1 MKFILDSN
9 VGKLAKWL
17 RIAGFDTL
25 FFKDIDDSKLV
36 RIALKEER
44 ILLTRDAG
52 ILERRLITSGKLKA
66 ILIDDEDVRGQL
78 RQVVATFGLAERLE
92 PFTRCAECNE
102 PLMLKDKEEIKE
114 QQETPEKEEKK
125 GKKEDKKTESGEKKS
140 LVARFL
146 PIVIIVVAVV
156 IFAGAGFTLGRLI
169 AGSPASQTAGAA
181 EQGQS
186 ENMDAEDYGD
196 DSQGSW
202 YYHLDPVIANLDVD
216 DVTRY
221 VKASLTLEISVDVD
235 VKEGT
240 AFINEK
246 KPILTNWLTV
256 YLASLHL

>member
-1 MKFILDSN
+1 M
-9 VGKLAKWL
+9 A
-17 RIAGFDTL
+17 
-25 FFKDIDDSKLV
+25 
-36 RIALKEER
+36 
-44 ILLTRDAG
+44 
-52 ILERRLITSGKLKA
+52 
-66 ILIDDEDVRGQL
+66 
-78 RQVVATFGLAERLE
+78 
-92 PFTRCAECNE
+92 
-102 PLMLKDKEEIKE
+102 DKEEIKE

-235 VKEGT
+235 VKDGT

-256 YLASLHL
+256 YLASLHLEDIRGDSNLKRIQSQVLDAFNEKLFPDSKPKIKNILFKEFAVQ